1 MNKPTNTAS
10 SDTDNLIKLLGYYP
24 LFKNVDLTAIAEPLK
39 FCRIKDLKE
48 GELLLNPSEPNTQ
61 LFIIIEGLLTVHTEL
76 HMEPVATIRRGDC
89 VGEMSLF
96 ESELPS
102 AYVVAIRPAKV
113 LGIHKEIIWQ
123 LIDADNTFAQNLL
136 HMLLRR
142 ICSGNEALAE
152 VQEKLQVQEVSTF
165 VDPLTGIYN
174 RRWLNSMFSRVI
186 ERALKSARE
195 CEKIFLLMIDI
206 DHFKDFNDIHGHLSG
221 DQCLRMVASTLRDSM
236 RPTDLLSR
244 YGGEEFSVLITN
256 ATVDESKIVGE
267 RLRKAVATK
276 VIKDRH
282 GTILPSVTISIGIAQ
297 LNTNDSIEDLFERAD
312 KTLYMA
318 KANGRNCICFQNT

>member
-1 MNKPTNTAS
+1 MNTPTNAES
-10 SDTDNLIKLLGYYP
+10 KDSGNLLKLLGYYP
-24 LFKNVDLTAIAEPLK
+24 LFKNVDLTNIAEPLK
-39 FCRIKDLKE
+39 FCRITDLKE
-48 GELLLNPSEPNTQ
+48 GALLLNPAEPNTQ
-61 LFIIIEGLLTVHTEL
+61 LFIIIEGLLTVHTQL

-89 VGEMSLF
+89 VGEMALF

-102 AYVVAIRPAKV
+102 AYVVAIQPVKV

-174 RRWLNSMFSRVI
+174 RRWLNSMFTRVI
-186 ERALKSARE
+186 ERALKSPTD
-195 CEKIFLLMIDI
+195 CGKIFLLMIDI
-206 DHFKDFNDIHGHLSG
+206 DHFKDFNDIYGHLSG
-221 DQCLRMVASTLRDSM
+221 DQCLRLVSSTLRDSM

-256 ATVDESKIVGE
+256 ATVDDSMIVAE
-267 RLRKAVATK
+267 RLRKAVANK

-297 LNTNDSIEDLFERAD
+297 LTPSDSVEDLFERAD
-312 KTLYMA
+312 KTLYNA
-318 KANGRNCICFQNT
+318 KKSGRNCVCFQGS